1 MMARTE
7 KENLLALL
15 IEDDLDL
22 AGTISDVLKMHGISC
37 DHAYNGEAGLE
48 FAREGYFDVIILDL
62 TLPKMDG
69 LTVCETLR
77 SEGIDRPVLMLTAR
91 DELSD
96 KLAGFEA
103 GTDDY
108 LVKPFAFEELV
119 VRIRA
124 LSGRRS
130 AQSKLFEL
138 ADLQVDFARNIAKR
152 GDRVL
157 RLSPTAWKILSVL
170 VKHSPASVSRE
181 QLERALWG
189 DEPPE
194 SNSLNVHLY
203 KLRQQ
208 LQQPDEIEVIYRD
221 ANGGYSL
228 REKVDGE

>member
-1 MMARTE
+1 MMATNE
-7 KENLLALL
+7 TENLLALL
-15 IEDDLDL
+15 VEDDLDL
-22 AGTISDVLKMHGISC
+22 AGTIADVLKIHGISC

-48 FAREGYFDVIILDL
+48 FARQGYFDVIILDL

-77 SEGIDRPVLMLTAR
+77 REGIDRPVLMLTAR

-119 VRIRA
+119 VRLRA

-130 AQSKLFEL
+130 AKAKIFEV

-157 RLSPTAWKILSVL
+157 RLSPTAWKILGILS
-170 VKHSPASVSRE
+170 KHSPASVSRE
-181 QLERALWG
+181 QLERGLWG

-208 LQQPDEIEVIYRD
+208 IQRATESEVICRD

>member
-1 MMARTE
+1 MVQE
-7 KENLLALL
+7 NENLLALL
-15 IEDDLDL
+15 IEDDVDL
-22 AGTISDVLKMHGISC
+22 AGTIADVLEIHNISC
-37 DHAYNGEAGLE
+37 DHAYNGEAGLD
-48 FAREGYFDVIILDL
+48 FARSGSFDVIILDL

-77 SEGIDRPVLMLTAR
+77 REGVECPILMLTAR

-96 KLAGFEA
+96 KIAGFEA

-119 VRIRA
+119 ARVRA

-130 AQSKLFEL
+130 SKAKLFKLSDFE
-138 ADLQVDFARNIAKR
+138 VDFMKSIAKR
-152 GDRVL
+152 GSRVL
-157 RLSPTAWKILSVL
+157 RLSPTCWKILGFLSR
-170 VKHSPASVSRE
+170 HSPNSVSRV

-208 LQQPDEIEVIYRD
+208 IQRPFEDDLLHRD
-221 ANGGYSL
+221 ANGRYAL